1 MSDRVLVLSKRP
13 GTIKDIQKIE
23 FDIEKRN
30 PINCRES
37 AKISKYF
44 NILWKELGVDKD

>member
-1 MSDRVLVLSKRP
+1 MSDRILVLSNRP

-23 FDIEKRN
+23 FDIEKK

-37 AKISKYF
+37 AKFSKYF
-44 NILWKELGVDKD
+44 NILKELGVDKD